1 MRWVKA
7 ALLGT
12 AMTVSLGQGARA
24 DVPQV
29 AADILPVHSLVAR
42 VMQGLGEPALIVRKG
57 ASPHGYA
64 MRPSEAQAL
73 QDADLVVWTG
83 ELLTPWL
90 EKPIEN
96 LAGDATKLELMGVEG
111 TVLLP
116 FRDYAILFK
125 DDAAHKDHDHE
136 AHDHKEEGHDDHEDH
151 DHDDHEDHDHDKHDH
166 AKHDDDDHKDHDDD
180 DHKGHDHED
189 HAKEDHDDHDHDDH
203 GHSHAPGAMD
213 PHVWLSPENAAL
225 WMNEIAARLSELD
238 PDNAAAY
245 QENARAGQA
254 ELKAALSEIEALLAP
269 VREMPFVSF
278 HDAYQYFAAY
288 FDLNQVGAV
297 RLGDAGGASPAALR
311 EVQERLLERR
321 VVCAFGEPQ
330 FDDALLRTVLPKEGV
345 KLGMLDPVG
354 SDIAEGADFYPQLLK
369 ELANG
374 FATCA
379 Q

>member
-12 AMTVSLGQGARA
+12 AMTVGLGQGARA

-29 AADILPVHSLVAR
+29 AADIPPVHSLVAR

-64 MRPSEAQAL
+64 LRPSEARAL
-73 QDADLVVWTG
+73 QNSDLVVWTG

-96 LAGDATKLELMGVEG
+96 LAGKATQLELMGVEG

-116 FRDYAILFK
+116 FRDYAILFAE
-125 DDAAHKDHDHE
+125 DAAHED
-136 AHDHKEEGHDDHEDH
+136 HDDHEGH
-151 DHDDHEDHDHDKHDH
+151 DHDDHEGHDHDKHDH
-166 AKHDDDDHKDHDDD
+166 AEHDDDHKEHE
-180 DHKGHDHED
+180 GHDHEGHD
-189 HAKEDHDDHDHDDH
+189 HEGRDHDDH
-203 GHSHAPGAMD
+203 GHSHAAGAMD
-213 PHVWLSPENAAL
+213 PHIWLSPENAGL
-225 WMNEIAARLSELD
+225 WMSEIAARLSELD
-238 PDNAAAY
+238 PDNATAY

-269 VREMPFVSF
+269 AREVPFVSF
-278 HDAYQYFAAY
+278 HDAYQYFVAY

-311 EVQERLLERR
+311 EVQERLQERG

-330 FDDALLRTVLPKEGV
+330 FDDALLRTVLPEEGV
-345 KLGMLDPVG
+345 KLSMLDPVG
-354 SDIAEGADFYPQLLK
+354 SNIAEGADFYPQLLMN
-369 ELANG
+369 LAKG
-374 FATCA
+374 FADCA